1 LASHSEPVAAAGTGG
16 HTFARVLGRVDLLL
30 FSVSALLTIDTLAS
44 AASMGFSWFSWWVIT
59 MGLFFL
65 PYGLMTA
72 EMGAAWPGE
81 GGIYIWVREAMGP
94 RAGSLAAWF
103 YWINNSYW
111 TASVYMAFGATF
123 YSIFLKQHVA
133 EALRAGPSATWLQA
147 GIAILLTWLTV
158 GVGVVRLDVSKWL
171 PNLGA
176 VVKAA
181 IFLSLGALGLLS
193 LLSGRPSA
201 NVLSLSDLVPRWSD
215 SLIFLPV
222 LLYNAMGFELM
233 SAAGDEMKN
242 PQRDVPRV
250 TLFTGLV
257 IAVVYT
263 LGILGILLA
272 VPLSK
277 LSLATGTWDALEVLG
292 RQWGSAGDTLVL
304 LLGIGFLYACV
315 ANIVTWSLGVNRVV
329 ASAAAEGAAPALLGR
344 LHPRFDTPYMA
355 FVIQGIVAT
364 ALLLGN
370 ALLSSRADNVFWMVF
385 KLSGVC
391 FLVSYLFVF
400 PAFVVLR
407 YRRPDQARPYR
418 MPGGT
423 GAAWAA
429 AIICTAFVAGA
440 ILLFFRPAPT
450 AEDPAAAI
458 RETWVLLAETLA
470 TLAVGLAFLPRAR
483 RLGQSAR

>member
-1 LASHSEPVAAAGTGG
+1 LENTSGTVAASKSGG
-16 HTFARVLGRVDLLL
+16 HEFARVLGRADLLL
-30 FSVSALLTIDTLAS
+30 FSVSAVLTIDTLAS
-44 AASMGFSWFSWWVIT
+44 AASMGVSWFSWWAIT
-59 MGLFFL
+59 MVFFFV

-72 EMGAAWPGE
+72 ELGAAWPGE
-81 GGIYIWVREAMGP
+81 GGIYLWVREALGA
-94 RAGSLAAWF
+94 RAASIATWF

-123 YSIFLKQHVA
+123 HSIFLEGRVG
-133 EALRAGPSATWLQA
+133 EALRAGPGATWLQA
-147 GIAILLTWLTV
+147 WIAILLTWLTV

-181 IFLSLGALGLLS
+181 IFLGLGVLGLLS
-193 LLSGRPSA
+193 LASGRPSA
-201 NVLSLSDLVPRWSD
+201 NAFVLGDLVPRWSD
-215 SLIFLPV
+215 SLAFLPV

-233 SAAGDEMKN
+233 SAAGDEMKD

-250 TLFTGLV
+250 TLLTGLV

-272 VPLSK
+272 VPLDK
-277 LSLATGTWDALEVLG
+277 LSLATGTWDALVVLG
-292 RQWGSAGDTLVL
+292 GQWGATGGTVVL
-304 LLGIGFLYACV
+304 LLGLGFLYACV
-315 ANIVTWSLGVNRVV
+315 ANVVTWSLGVNRVA
-329 ASAAAEGAAPALLGR
+329 ASAAAEGAAPRALGR

-355 FVIQGIVAT
+355 FVIQGVVAT

-391 FLVSYLFVF
+391 FLVPYLLVF

-407 YRRPDQARPYR
+407 YRRADQPRPYR
-418 MPGGT
+418 MPGGKPAAW
-423 GAAWAA
+423 GAAVF
-429 AIICTAFVAGA
+429 CTLFIAGG

-450 AEDPAAAI
+450 AEDPAAAV

-470 TLAVGLAFLPRAR
+470 TLAVGLAFLPRVR
-483 RLGQSAR
+483 SRKPSTR